1 MKKNIFRL
9 IKIINLLFIIGSLF
23 YVINL
28 KNTINKTYSIKYKE
42 IDFYNT
48 NYNEVIIIPKINL
61 KQSILKADDD
71 FSNLN
76 NNLVYYK
83 QINIADKIII
93 FGHSGVGYGTYFNR
107 LDELN
112 LNDILYLYKDN
123 IKYTYQVIKIYKI
136 KETKVD
142 ILNEEKNSKKM
153 LLITCDKNNNK
164 KRLVIELLQKGSY
177 SLKNKGKMLFL
188 YQKALHYSNK
198 NVTLI
203 L

>member
-1 MKKNIFRL
+1 MKKNIF
-9 IKIINLLFIIGSLF
+9 KIVKIMNLLFIISSLF
-23 YVINL
+23 YIINL
-28 KNTINKTYSIKYKE
+28 KNIDNKVYSIKYKE
-42 IDFYNT
+42 IDSYNI
-48 NYNEVIIIPKINL
+48 NYNDVIIIPKINL
-61 KQSILKADDD
+61 KQSIVKALDN
-71 FSNLN
+71 FSNLD

-83 QINIADKIII
+83 HINTNDKIII

-123 IKYTYQVIKIYKI
+123 IKYTYQVIKSYKI

-142 ILNEEKNSKKM
+142 ILNEEKNSKKI

-177 SLKNKGKMLFL
+177 SLKK
-188 YQKALHYSNK
+188 
-198 NVTLI
+198 
-203 L
+203 